1 MLESRDHIRQ
11 KFCDVWHNVRA
22 QAPLDALE
30 TVIRDVLLEHP
41 EYQGLVEDKAR
52 ALGSEYTPEQG
63 QTNPFLHMGM
73 HISLQEQITTDRP
86 KGIRAVYSTLMAQGT
101 NGHEVEH
108 KMMDCLGQALWAA
121 QRNGSLPDEDNYLN
135 CLQKIRS

>member
-1 MLESRDHIRQ
+1 MLENRDHIRQ
-11 KFCDVWHNVRA
+11 KFCDVWHKVRA

-41 EYQGLVEDKAR
+41 EYHVLLADKDR

-86 KGIRAVYSTLMAQGT
+86 KGIRAVYSSLMAQ
-101 NGHEVEH
+101 NKSGHEVEH
-108 KMMDCLGQALWAA
+108 KMMDCLGQALWEA
-121 QRNGSLPDEDNYLN
+121 QRSGTLPNEGKYLN
-135 CLQKIRS
+135 CLQQLRS